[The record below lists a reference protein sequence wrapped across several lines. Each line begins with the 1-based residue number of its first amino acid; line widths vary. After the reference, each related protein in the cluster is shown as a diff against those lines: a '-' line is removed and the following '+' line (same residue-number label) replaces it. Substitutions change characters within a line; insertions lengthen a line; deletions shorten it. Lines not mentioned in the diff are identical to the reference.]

1 MSFGNSN
8 VQGHISEHIFTLNG
22 GIDFIIIQVFFG
34 TRCFENWG
42 ISLQCAPVLA
52 GVYSVT

>member
-1 MSFGNSN
+1 MSLGNSN

>member
-22 GIDFIIIQVFFG
+22 GIDFIIIQVFLG
-34 TRCFENWG
+34 TRAVSKIGEYHSNVPQF
-42 ISLQCAPVLA
+42 
-52 GVYSVT
+52 